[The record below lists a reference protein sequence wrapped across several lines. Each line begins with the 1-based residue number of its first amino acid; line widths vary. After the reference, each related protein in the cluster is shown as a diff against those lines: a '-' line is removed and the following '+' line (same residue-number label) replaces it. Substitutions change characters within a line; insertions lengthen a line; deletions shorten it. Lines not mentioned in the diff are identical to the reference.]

1 MPVILALLLFAGC
14 TASPPPPAPAPCGDP
29 APAPAPL
36 PALVTPEA
44 LRAHDA
50 AERAARLA
58 TEAILAKCTTASGT
72 I

>member
-1 MPVILALLLFAGC
+1 VTRAWLALLLLAGC
-14 TASPPPPAPAPCGDP
+14 AAPPPAPVALAPCGDP
-29 APAPAPL
+29 APAPAAL

-58 TEAILAKCTTASGT
+58 TEAVLAACAAR
-72 I
+72 